1 MIPLSDD
8 VRSRTF
14 PFVNVAIILANIVVF
29 MYQVYLSDT
38 FVVTAAGAT
47 TELEI
52 FIDHWANVPACT
64 LDAFGWDRVEAANSI
79 CRRQPDPRL
88 TLLTSTFM
96 HGGWL
101 HVAGNMLFLWIF
113 GDNVEDA
120 MGHLAYLVFYLFV
133 AVLSGLAQVVVTPD
147 STVPAVGA
155 SGAIAGVMAAY
166 LILYPRATVHVLI
179 PIIIIPWF
187 THLPAVVLMVLWFAI
202 QVFSGLGEFGA
213 RATGGEGGVAW
224 FAHIGG
230 FVAGLV
236 LVWFFRTRRR
246 SHDEREQYDRFG
258 WG

>member
-1 MIPLSDD
+1 VIPLRDSL
-8 VRSRTF
+8 RSRSV
-14 PFVNVAIILANIVVF
+14 PFVNYTLIAINVAVFLYQLTLAGPAMRVGG
-29 MYQVYLSDT
+29 QVLTREDRWLYNWGTVACRVTQECAVEFDRT
-38 FVVTAAGAT
+38 FGAAPNAWLTLVTATFIHAG
-47 TELEI
+47 
-52 FIDHWANVPACT
+52 
-64 LDAFGWDRVEAANSI
+64 
-79 CRRQPDPRL
+79 
-88 TLLTSTFM
+88 LL
-96 HGGWL
+96 HL
-101 HVAGNMLFLWIF
+101 AGNMLFLWIF

-120 MGHLAYLVFYLFV
+120 MGHVAYLLFYLIV
-133 AVLSGLAQVVVTPD
+133 GVIAALAQIASSPS

-166 LILYPRATVHVLI
+166 LVLYPGASVHVLI

-187 THLPAVVLMVLWFAI
+187 THVPAFLLMIVWFGLQVV
-202 QVFSGLGEFGA
+202 SGVAALGA

-246 SHDEREQYDRFG
+246 SYDIRQQYDRFG

>member
-1 MIPLSDD
+1 VIPLKDSLQ
-8 VRSRTF
+8 SRTV
-14 PFVNVAIILANIVVF
+14 PWVNYSLIAVNILVFLYQLSLANDLMVVVG
-29 MYQVYLSDT
+29 QADT
-38 FVVTAAGAT
+38 AINRFLWEWGTVSCRFSGSCPLDFDQEYPDSPNPLVTLVSAMFIHAG
-47 TELEI
+47 
-52 FIDHWANVPACT
+52 
-64 LDAFGWDRVEAANSI
+64 
-79 CRRQPDPRL
+79 
-88 TLLTSTFM
+88 LL
-96 HGGWL
+96 HL
-101 HVAGNMLFLWIF
+101 IGNMLFLWIF

-120 MGHLAYLVFYLFV
+120 MGHVAYLLFYLFV
-133 AVLSGLAQVVVTPD
+133 GVLAGLAQVVVTPD

-166 LILYPRATVHVLI
+166 LVLYPRATVHVLI

-187 THLPAVVLMVLWFAI
+187 THLPAVVLMVAWFAI
-202 QVFSGLGEFGA
+202 QLVSGLGEFGA

-246 SHDEREQYDRFG
+246 SHDVREQYDRFG